1 MKCARCPNDLS
12 RDIAPKALCRPMRLM
27 LQAFGG
33 CCLVLGIAGVIL
45 PGLPGTVFLLLAL
58 WAFSK
63 SSARLHLWLFNH
75 PRFGAPLRAW
85 HARRAI
91 PRAAKCMALGMM
103 TVSFAALFWIGG
115 GLTPAAAIAGATM
128 AAVGIWI
135 ATRPDGSPLSVA
147 APEGQIGG

>member
-1 MKCARCPNDLS
+1 MRTDRCPNDLPQ
-12 RDIAPKALCRPMRLM
+12 DAAPKALCRPMRLM

-33 CCLVLGIAGVIL
+33 CCLAIGIAGVVL

-85 HARRAI
+85 HAHRAI

-103 TVSFAALFWIGG
+103 TASFAALCLIGG
-115 GLTPAAAIAGATM
+115 GLTPAAAIAGASM
-128 AAVGIWI
+128 AAVGTWI
-135 ATRPDGSPLSVA
+135 ATRPEGSPLPVV
-147 APEGQIGG
+147 APEAQIGR